1 MLSESATLRPD
12 HPYSTLLSSP
22 RSWALV
28 VLETVMPVHR
38 LGRVSTWGYRSRLPE
53 GRSVLLT
60 LLTTRYDP
68 GICHP
73 AARATFVPS
82 SSENIVFRVVALRA
96 VPLGLFCALPVL
108 YLLAHRIFL
117 VAHSTC
123 LLMSV
128 HVCPVSVPSRDRR
141 CHLVPSNR
149 IIMPSFVHFVLYSPR
164 RSLLAYVPIILFTH
178 LTYSRTRIITRGGGE
193 GLGLSLSL
201 LCCHDHFCWA
211 CCLCVGF
218 RFGTAQI
225 RIVCFR

>member
-1 MLSESATLRPD
+1 M
-12 HPYSTLLSSP
+12 
-22 RSWALV
+22 
-28 VLETVMPVHR
+28 
-38 LGRVSTWGYRSRLPE
+38 
-53 GRSVLLT
+53 LLT

-123 LLMSV
+123 LLVSV

-141 CHLVPSNR
+141 CRLVPSNR
-149 IIMPSFVHFVLYSPR
+149 IIMPSFVHFVLHSPR

-178 LTYSRTRIITRGGGE
+178 LTYSLTYTNHNTGRRGGSRSVSIFA
-193 GLGLSLSL
+193 LLS
-201 LCCHDHFCWA
+201 
-211 CCLCVGF
+211 
-218 RFGTAQI
+218 
-225 RIVCFR
+225 